1 MVLYYTESKYCNKNN
16 QLIIFHKRCKLQ
28 LNLREGLRLCLNGGE
43 WCSIA
48 LRSPLSWHDAI
59 ADASSNPDAR
69 ALMPAL
75 SLITRSNLRIEMK
88 KKVKKYKLT
97 DIQGQEEDALRYW
110 ASKSIKKK
118 IDAMEQIIKN
128 YYELKGLH
136 LHEQRLQRVLK
147 ITKLSQG

>member
-1 MVLYYTESKYCNKNN
+1 
-16 QLIIFHKRCKLQ
+16 
-28 LNLREGLRLCLNGGE
+28 
-43 WCSIA
+43 
-48 LRSPLSWHDAI
+48 
-59 ADASSNPDAR
+59 
-69 ALMPAL
+69 
-75 SLITRSNLRIEMK
+75 MK

>member
-1 MVLYYTESKYCNKNN
+1 MKN
-16 QLIIFHKRCKLQ
+16 
-28 LNLREGLRLCLNGGE
+28 
-43 WCSIA
+43 
-48 LRSPLSWHDAI
+48 
-59 ADASSNPDAR
+59 
-69 ALMPAL
+69 
-75 SLITRSNLRIEMK
+75 
-88 KKVKKYKLT
+88 KVKKYKLT

-147 ITKLSQG
+147 ITKLSQS